1 VLQADGGTRTAS
13 ITGGAVAVAI
23 ALNKLVANGKLKES
37 PMKKLIAA
45 VSAGVYEK
53 TPVLDLNYPEDKDAA
68 VDFNVVMTED
78 LEFVEVQGAGE
89 EATFSREEMNAMLD
103 LSEAGIKEIV
113 ELQKKAIADAESAE
127 PEDLQGLVDAF
138 R

>member
-1 VLQADGGTRTAS
+1 
-13 ITGGAVAVAI
+13 VA
-23 ALNKLVANGKLKES
+23 KGKIKES

-53 TPVLDLNYPEDKDAA
+53 TPVLDLNYPEDRDAT

-113 ELQKKAIADAESAE
+113 ELQKKAIADAESAK
-127 PEDLQGLVDAF
+127 PEDLQGLADAF
-138 R
+138 K

>member
-1 VLQADGGTRTAS
+1 
-13 ITGGAVAVAI
+13 
-23 ALNKLVANGKLKES
+23 
-37 PMKKLIAA
+37 MKKLIAA

-89 EATFSREEMNAMLD
+89 ESTFSRAEMDVMLD

-113 ELQKKAIADAESAE
+113 ELQKEAISAAESAQ
-127 PEDLQGLVDAF
+127 PADLEGLMDAF
-138 R
+138 K